1 MSLHTTTK
9 TVVLAVVNHATRF
22 LGRPRAEEPVDS
34 RRRRDE
40 DWRDSVPP
48 AQNNWPI
55 AGSGLS
61 LDLAR
66 DRMRFE
72 RVRSPPFCLLLTRG
86 DTIEIAHACTRACM
100 HTRATHTYTIH
111 DDTTG
116 YAWMEIAI

>member
-9 TVVLAVVNHATRF
+9 TVVLAAVNHATRF

-61 LDLAR
+61 LDLER

-72 RVRSPPFCLLLTRG
+72 RVHPRSAASVLTGG
-86 DTIEIAHACTRACM
+86 DTIEITYACTRARD
-100 HTRATHTYTIH
+100 TRT
-111 DDTTG
+111 
-116 YAWMEIAI
+116 